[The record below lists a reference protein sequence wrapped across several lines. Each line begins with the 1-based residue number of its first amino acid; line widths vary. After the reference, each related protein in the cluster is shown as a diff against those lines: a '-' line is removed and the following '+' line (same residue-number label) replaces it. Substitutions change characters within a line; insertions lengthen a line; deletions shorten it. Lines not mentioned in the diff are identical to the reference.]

1 MDAEKVEKV
10 ITGLDTCFSGKKCE
24 SCGYEKEKGFCLS
37 TLGEDALSVIRGLQ
51 AEIDRLKAGKVKEEI
66 KVGDEVASVNPA
78 TGELNLWNTFIV
90 TEIGENYIGGI
101 NSKGETH
108 FHDEPGVFNIW
119 AKTGKHIDILRAF
132 EPVETA
138 SAKDSEQK

>member
-1 MDAEKVEKV
+1 MVDIEQVIDELVNHVESALAV
-10 ITGLDTCFSGKKCE
+10 DSDYVDCVRTDTLQTIVGLL
-24 SCGYEKEKGFCLS
+24 KE
-37 TLGEDALSVIRGLQ
+37 Q
-51 AEIDRLKAGKVKEEI
+51 QAGKMKEEI

-108 FHDEPGVFNIW
+108 FHDEPGIFNIW

-132 EPVETA
+132 EPVEA
-138 SAKDSEQK
+138 VSPKAGEQE

>member
-1 MDAEKVEKV
+1 MRLIDADELKKAIINHLCVKSEDYLLPAEKS
-10 ITGLDTCFSGKKCE
+10 IYDL
-24 SCGYEKEKGFCLS
+24 
-37 TLGEDALSVIRGLQ
+37 
-51 AEIDRLKAGKVKEEI
+51 IDNQPTINMPKEEI

-90 TEIGENYIGGI
+90 TEIGEDFIGGI

-108 FHDEPGVFNIW
+108 FHDEPGIFSIW

-138 SAKDSEQK
+138 SAKEGEQE